1 MSPLLMS
8 VIAFACVLGGTFL
21 GIFLR
26 NRLPGHHLSAATK
39 DVVRLGTG
47 LIGTIAGL
55 VLGLLIASANS
66 TYETQSSQ
74 VQQLTANIVL
84 LDRTLAQYG
93 PETDLA
99 RNLLRRGVASMADRI
114 WRENGSDSGKVA
126 PFEAS
131 AASLSLY
138 DEILK
143 LSPRNDMQRSLQT
156 RALDTV
162 QDLGKTRLLLFAEAG
177 MAIPIPFLVVLIS
190 WLAIIFASFSLFAD
204 NNGTTIVALSHFR
217 GFGVCRDLPDP
228 GARSA
233 IYGLNDDFQRAT
245 TQRARDPQHLTG
257 FASRLLRVNRDTARQ
272 AVEAS
277 RVRDAP

>member
-1 MSPLLMS
+1 MS

-26 NRLPGHHLSAATK
+26 NRLPEHHLSAATK

-93 PETDLA
+93 PETALA

-114 WRENGSDSGKVA
+114 WRENGSEAGKVA

-131 AASLSLY
+131 AASLALY

-143 LSPRNDMQRSLQT
+143 LSPRNDTQRSLQT

-162 QDLGKTRLLLFAEAG
+162 QDLGKTRLLLFAEARTT
-177 MAIPIPFLVVLIS
+177 IPIPFLVVLIS

-204 NNGTTIVALSHFR
+204 SNSTTIVALSIFA
-217 GFGVCRDLPDP
+217 L
-228 GARSA
+228 SA
-233 IYGLNDDFQRAT
+233 SAAIFLILELSQPFIGLMTISSEPLRNALAT
-245 TQRARDPQHLTG
+245 LNPQ
-257 FASRLLRVNRDTARQ
+257 
-272 AVEAS
+272 
-277 RVRDAP
+277 

>member
-1 MSPLLMS
+1 VNPLLMPA
-8 VIAFACVLGGTFL
+8 IALACVLGGTFF
-21 GIFLR
+21 GMFLR
-26 NRLPGHHLSAATK
+26 NRLPKHHLSAATK

-66 TYETQSSQ
+66 TFQTQSTQ

-99 RNLLRRGVASMADRI
+99 HNLLRRGVASMADRI

-131 AASLSLY
+131 AAALSLY
-138 DEILK
+138 GEILK
-143 LSPRNDMQRSLQT
+143 LSPRNETQRSLQA

-177 MAIPIPFLVVLIS
+177 MAIPIPFLAVLIS
-190 WLAIIFASFSLFAD
+190 WLTIIFASFSLFAD
-204 NNGTTIVALSHFR
+204 NNGTTIVALGIFA
-217 GFGVCRDLPDP
+217 V
-228 GARSA
+228 SA
-233 IYGLNDDFQRAT
+233 SAAIFLILELI
-245 TQRARDPQHLTG
+245 P
-257 FASRLLRVNRDTARQ
+257 
-272 AVEAS
+272 
-277 RVRDAP
+277 PP

>member
-1 MSPLLMS
+1 VSPLLMS

-26 NRLPGHHLSAATK
+26 NRLPEHHLSAATK

-93 PETDLA
+93 PETALA

-131 AASLSLY
+131 AASLALY

-143 LSPRNDMQRSLQT
+143 LSSQNDTQRSLQT

-162 QDLGKTRLLLFAEAG
+162 QDLGKTRLLLFAEAR
-177 MAIPIPFLVVLIS
+177 MTIPIPFLVVLIS

-204 NNGTTIVALSHFR
+204 SNSTTVVALSIFA
-217 GFGVCRDLPDP
+217 L
-228 GARSA
+228 SA
-233 IYGLNDDFQRAT
+233 SAAIFLILELSQPFTGLMTISSEPLRNALAT
-245 TQRARDPQHLTG
+245 LNLQ
-257 FASRLLRVNRDTARQ
+257 
-272 AVEAS
+272 
-277 RVRDAP
+277 

>member
-1 MSPLLMS
+1 VSPLLMS
-8 VIAFACVLGGTFL
+8 VIAFGCVLGGTIF

-26 NRLPGHHLSAATK
+26 HRLPEHHLSAATK

-66 TYETQSSQ
+66 TYETQSTQ

-131 AASLSLY
+131 AAALSLY

-143 LSPRNDMQRSLQT
+143 LSPRNEMQRSLQA

-162 QDLGKTRLLLFAEAG
+162 QELGKTRLLLFAEAG

-190 WLAIIFASFSLFAD
+190 WLTIIFASFSLFAD
-204 NNGTTIVALSHFR
+204 NNGTTIVAL
-217 GFGVCRDLPDP
+217 GIFGV
-228 GARSA
+228 SA
-233 IYGLNDDFQRAT
+233 SAAIFLILELGQPFTGLMT
-245 TQRARDPQHLTG
+245 ISSEP
-257 FASRLLRVNRDTARQ
+257 LRNAL
-272 AVEAS
+272 
-277 RVRDAP
+277 APLST

>member
-26 NRLPGHHLSAATK
+26 NRLPEHHLSAATK

-66 TYETQSSQ
+66 TYETQSTQ

-114 WRENGSDSGKVA
+114 WRENGLDSGKVA

-131 AASLSLY
+131 AAALSLY

-143 LSPRNDMQRSLQT
+143 LSPRNEMQRSLQA

-162 QDLGKTRLLLFAEAG
+162 QELGKTRLLLFAEAG

-190 WLAIIFASFSLFAD
+190 WLTIIFASFSLFAD
-204 NNGTTIVALSHFR
+204 NNGTTIVALAIFA
-217 GFGVCRDLPDP
+217 V
-228 GARSA
+228 SA
-233 IYGLNDDFQRAT
+233 SAAIFLILELGQPFTGLMT
-245 TQRARDPQHLTG
+245 ISSEP
-257 FASRLLRVNRDTARQ
+257 LRNAL
-272 AVEAS
+272 
-277 RVRDAP
+277 APLST

>member
-1 MSPLLMS
+1 MSPLLMP
-8 VIAFACVLGGTFL
+8 VIAFACVLGGTFF
-21 GIFLR
+21 GMFLR
-26 NRLPGHHLSAATK
+26 NRLPEHHLSAATK

-66 TYETQSSQ
+66 TFQTQSTQ

-131 AASLSLY
+131 AAALSLY

-143 LSPRNDMQRSLQT
+143 LSPRNETQRSLQA

-177 MAIPIPFLVVLIS
+177 MAIPIPFLAVLIS
-190 WLAIIFASFSLFAD
+190 WLTIIFASFSLFAD
-204 NNGTTIVALSHFR
+204 NNGTTIVALGIFA
-217 GFGVCRDLPDP
+217 V
-228 GARSA
+228 SA
-233 IYGLNDDFQRAT
+233 SAAIFLILELSQPFTGLMT
-245 TQRARDPQHLTG
+245 ISSEP
-257 FASRLLRVNRDTARQ
+257 LRNAL
-272 AVEAS
+272 
-277 RVRDAP
+277 APLSST